1 MALLTRDV
9 TNVEALR
16 QQIVAEGGEG
26 TGIVCELGSH
36 ESIVEAFETAAALG
50 PIEVLVLNPGYTS
63 HGASAVLA
71 EDLDVDMFDA
81 AHHTQSRGPF
91 LCCQQVLREMRER
104 GSGSILFTSVPASLG
119 GQAKGLPNSVSK
131 AGQRGLAQVLA
142 AE

>member
-1 MALLTRDV
+1 M
-9 TNVEALR
+9 
-16 QQIVAEGGEG
+16 
-26 TGIVCELGSH
+26 
-36 ESIVEAFETAAALG
+36 
-50 PIEVLVLNPGYTS
+50 
-63 HGASAVLA
+63 LA
-71 EDLDVDMFDA
+71 EDLDVEMFDA

-131 AGQRGLAQVLA
+131 DGQRGLAQVLA